1 MVSLDSACGSADQ
14 DNILGIMKGLDPKY
28 LVILGLFLY
37 VLFLQNCSKEEQPLD
52 EVTTVTV
59 DTLRTTF
66 VDTILFV
73 DTVVQTVVI
82 TVNDPLIIND
92 SVKEYTND
100 FTDSLLIGSVWTQ
113 VEGNMLNQKIDYTPK
128 FPQFIFQVDTVI
140 INTNQT
146 TIRQDPKFSLN
157 IGVEVGGNSDK
168 FNFSP
173 ILGFSNKNQNS
184 YFYRYGVLDKTHSIG
199 IMYNLKI
206 TK

>member
-1 MVSLDSACGSADQ
+1 
-14 DNILGIMKGLDPKY
+14 MKGIDPKY

-37 VLFLQNCSKEEQPLD
+37 ILFLQNCSKKDQPTD
-52 EVTTVTV
+52 EVTTVIV

-73 DTVVQTVVI
+73 DTIVQTVVI
-82 TVNDPLIIND
+82 TINDPLIVND

-128 FPQFIFQVDTVI
+128 FPQYIFQVDTVI

-146 TIRQDPKFSLN
+146 TIRQESRFSLN
-157 IGVEVGGNSDK
+157 VGAEVGGNEDQ

-173 ILGFSNKNQNS
+173 VIGLTNKRGNS
-184 YFYRYGVLDKTHSIG
+184 YSYRYGLLDKTHNIG
-199 IMYNLKI
+199 IMYKFKLW
-206 TK
+206 

>member
-1 MVSLDSACGSADQ
+1 MVSLDSACGSVNQ
-14 DNILGIMKGLDPKY
+14 NYILGIMKNLDPKY

-37 VLFLQNCSKEEQPLD
+37 VLFLQNCSDQRTND
-52 EVTTVTV
+52 EVVTVTT

-66 VDTILFV
+66 VDTVLFI
-73 DTVVQTVVI
+73 DTVVHTMVI
-82 TVNDPLIIND
+82 TINDPLIVND

-113 VEGNMLNQKIDYTPK
+113 VEGSMLNQKIDYTPK
-128 FPQFIFQVDTVI
+128 FPQYIFQIDTVI

-146 TIRQDPKFSLN
+146 TIRQESKFSLD
-157 IGVEVGGNSDK
+157 IGIEVGGNTNE

-184 YFYRYGVLDKTHSIG
+184 YFYRYGLIDKTHNVG
-199 IMYNLKI
+199 IMYKI
-206 TK
+206 KL